1 MANSARAEE
10 EMRGAAA
17 AAQRF
22 SQQNSPSAPRMPA
35 VVPEQITYQ
44 GAADREVLE
53 NWIFAADKMLQQQ
66 KLAYAPFALQE
77 RALKLY
83 WDRELTR
90 WWHDTAEVKKK
101 QGSEVASWEQ
111 LQQLLRSTFLST
123 VDEDTA
129 VAELRRAEMKGSED
143 MLAYTQRIAALC
155 GRVSVKRVPR
165 QMAAE
170 FLAEGVPVLRFP
182 ALAAAYKREQAE
194 FRRLHGGEGM
204 ELDAVRDR
212 LVELA
217 KSEPAEVAA
226 AARREAAAAAAR
238 SSGSS
243 SVSGSSSGSRSNWQ
257 QKPQAAVAQ
266 SLAKKLSA
274 IATSM
279 EQQAEEEGGTEG
291 FTDEQRTFL
300 QSILGSSK
308 PAPQQLRCFRCKQAG
323 HAANDCKKPD
333 TRSCYGCGQAGH
345 LRRDCPKQAQQGG
358 DGGQQPS
365 SKPKNM

>member
-1 MANSARAEE
+1 
-10 EMRGAAA
+10 
-17 AAQRF
+17 
-22 SQQNSPSAPRMPA
+22 
-35 VVPEQITYQ
+35 
-44 GAADREVLE
+44 
-53 NWIFAADKMLQQQ
+53 
-66 KLAYAPFALQE
+66 
-77 RALKLY
+77 
-83 WDRELTR
+83 
-90 WWHDTAEVKKK
+90 
-101 QGSEVASWEQ
+101 VA
-111 LQQLLRSTFLST
+111 
-123 VDEDTA
+123 
-129 VAELRRAEMKGSED
+129 
-143 MLAYTQRIAALC
+143 
-155 GRVSVKRVPR
+155 
-165 QMAAE
+165 
-170 FLAEGVPVLRFP
+170 RFP
-182 ALAAAYKREQAE
+182 FLVAAYKREQAE
-194 FRRLHGGEGM
+194 FRKQHGGEGM
-204 ELDAVRDR
+204 EFDAVRER
-212 LVELA
+212 LLELA
-217 KSEPAEVAA
+217 KSEPAEVTAA
-226 AARREAAAAAAR
+226 AKREAAAAAA
-238 SSGSS
+238 SSGGGG

-308 PAPQQLRCFRCKQAG
+308 PAPQGGAQQLRCFRCKQAG